1 MRLSDI
7 ISEFILD
14 ALNDGGTLELTRSE
28 LADRFNCVPSQINYV
43 ISTRFTPEHGFNV
56 ESRRGG
62 GGYIRISRI
71 ATDGTMA
78 LMHAINSIGDTLSVQ
93 DAEAILRNLVSLGL
107 VSNRDAHLIGAAVS
121 PKALSASPVDIQS
134 RLRASIFKN
143 CLICAK
149 TVKK

>member
-14 ALNDGGTLELTRSE
+14 ALSEGGTLELTRSE
-28 LADRFNCVPSQINYV
+28 LADKFNCVPSQINYV
-43 ISTRFTPEHGFNV
+43 ISTRFTPEHGFSV

-71 ATDGTMA
+71 AADGTMA
-78 LMHAINSIGDTLSVQ
+78 LMHAINSIGDTLNVQ
-93 DAEAILRNLVSLGL
+93 TAEAILRNLVALGII
-107 VSNRDAHLIGAAVS
+107 SNRDAHLIGAAAS
-121 PKALSASPVDIQS
+121 PKALADAPIDMQGK
-134 RLRASIFKN
+134 LRARIIKN

-149 TVKK
+149 SAK